1 MICQI
6 EGKKKQLDIAQVKE
20 VLKILIDNIC
30 DNERLGFTLETNNEI
45 AFQFIKIIELKD
57 AAIKQKAL
65 AKNKNKRKK

>member
-20 VLKILIDNIC
+20 VLKILIDYDDIS
-30 DNERLGFTLETNNEI
+30 NELGLLITKSRAKNL
-45 AFQFIKIIELKD
+45 LKALKN

-65 AKNKNKRKK
+65 AKNKTKRKKQ

>member
-20 VLKILIDNIC
+20 VLKILIDYDDIS
-30 DNERLGFTLETNNEI
+30 NELGLLITKSRAKNL
-45 AFQFIKIIELKD
+45 LK
-57 AAIKQKAL
+57 ALKNATRKQKAL